1 MWPRNLGLGYD
12 KKKKGPATS
21 TSTSNNVNADNDF
34 LDDILEEEAIILSND
49 YVNLPTLFEST
60 FIFTIIIS
68 LRHPNLIDL
77 DLQSSA
83 PINTFP
89 SVETY
94 VHLMVLG
101 EDEHPNYK
109 SKKKQKRRGI

>member
-1 MWPRNLGLGYD
+1 MGLGYD

-34 LDDILEEEAIILSND
+34 LDDIPEKEAIILSND
-49 YVNLPTLFEST
+49 YVDLLV
-60 FIFTIIIS
+60 FTISLS
-68 LRHPNLIDL
+68 LRHPNLIDS
-77 DLQSSA
+77 DLRTSA

-101 EDEHPNYK
+101 
-109 SKKKQKRRGI
+109 